1 MTNFR
6 IVAYHNEF
14 GSTEPGIINREYP
27 DGTVD
32 LTEFPINSSNAITR
46 LGVAHGFG
54 LKSWSEVGEE
64 PEKVVLPKAEAV
76 ATK

>member
-6 IVAYHNEF
+6 IVAYHD
-14 GSTEPGIINREYP
+14 GYGATEPAIINREYP

-32 LTEFPINSSNAITR
+32 LTEFPVNSSAAITR
-46 LGVAHGFG
+46 HKVPQGFG

-64 PEKVVLPKAEAV
+64 APVAEAPKAE
-76 ATK
+76 